1 MLRVKCDHRTGEFS
15 RLSGRGRDR
24 SRAHFSL
31 EGILIMKTVLRTAV
45 AGLAIA
51 SLGISSTAF
60 AATETTT
67 ADAEIIAALDI
78 QLLDNTRDSLDFGVI
93 AEGGT
98 GGTLSLTPAGVD
110 TCGAGLV
117 CAGPFET
124 PLFTLDGEANAVVN
138 LSITD
143 STIDLVSG
151 ANTMPVSLTLSAAS
165 ATLDGSGTN
174 TFEVGGTLTV
184 GANQAV
190 GVYTETFEVVAVYN

>member
-1 MLRVKCDHRTGEFS
+1 MKSILRN
-15 RLSGRGRDR
+15 
-24 SRAHFSL
+24 
-31 EGILIMKTVLRTAV
+31 AV
-45 AGLAIA
+45 AGVAVA
-51 SLGISSTAF
+51 SLALSSNAW
-60 AATETTT
+60 AATET
-67 ADAEIIAALDI
+67 ADAQAEIIAALDI

-98 GGTLSLTPAGVD
+98 GGTLTLTPDGID
-110 TCGAGLV
+110 TCGSGLV

-138 LSITD
+138 LSLTD

-151 ANTMPVSLTLSAAS
+151 ANTMPVSLVLSHAS
-165 ATLDGSGTN
+165 RTLDGSGTN

-184 GANQAV
+184 AANQPV

>member
-1 MLRVKCDHRTGEFS
+1 MRN
-15 RLSGRGRDR
+15 
-24 SRAHFSL
+24 
-31 EGILIMKTVLRTAV
+31 LIGKSI

-78 QLLDNTRDSLDFGVI
+78 QLLDNTGDSLDFGVI